1 MSNEQIEGSIPA
13 PAVADAPAPVD
24 NQDHATPAH
33 FDRIDPRTLNLK
45 EEMVELNRTAKVVK
59 GGRRFSF
66 AALVVVGDG
75 NGHVGVGFGK
85 ANEVPEAISK
95 ATENGKKN
103 LFRVPLQ
110 GRTIPH
116 TVVGRHGAARVLL
129 KPAGVGTG
137 IIAGPSVRAVL
148 QSAGVGDIL
157 SKVIGTNNK
166 INVVRATADGLRQ
179 LLAPERVA
187 RLRNRAVRGA
197 HVSASPA
204 APVAVVQSEVAEV
217 SGEASAPSVPG
228 DQQ

>member
-1 MSNEQIEGSIPA
+1 MSELEPEGTAVPAA
-13 PAVADAPAPVD
+13 PAAEAPVVVE
-24 NQDHATPAH
+24 AVEAAAPAH
-33 FDRIDPRTLNLK
+33 FERIDPKHLNLK

-116 TVVGRHGAARVLL
+116 TIIGRHGAARVLL

-179 LLAPERVA
+179 LLSPERVS
-187 RLRNRAVRGA
+187 RLRNRPVRGTHTPA
-197 HVSASPA
+197 TA
-204 APVAVVQSEVAEV
+204 APVVIAAEV
-217 SGEASAPSVPG
+217 VASADVAKTPE
-228 DQQ
+228 QQ

>member
-1 MSNEQIEGSIPA
+1 MSNEEIEASA
-13 PAVADAPAPVD
+13 PVAVASEAPVSTD
-24 NQDHATPAH
+24 VVDIATPAH
-33 FDRIDPRTLNLK
+33 FDRIDPKTLNLK

-116 TVVGRHGAARVLL
+116 AIVGRHGAARVLL

-157 SKVIGTNNK
+157 SKVLGTNNK

-179 LLAPERVA
+179 LLSPDRVA
-187 RLRNRAVRGA
+187 RLRNRPVKGSQAVA
-197 HVSASPA
+197 SAAPA
-204 APVAVVQSEVAEV
+204 AVVHTEAVTEPAAEPA
-217 SGEASAPSVPG
+217 GE
-228 DQQ
+228 Q